1 MGEKF
6 SDNSCKISKRQSSEF
21 RVNLAVLETR
31 ILGLVQADY
40 ADDADLIYRN
50 KDLRILGFR
59 GLLFYKWRLL
69 KRVMES
75 PSE

>member
-31 ILGLVQADY
+31 ILGLVHADY
-40 ADDADLIYRN
+40 ADDAD
-50 KDLRILGFR
+50 FT
-59 GLLFYKWRLL
+59 F
-69 KRVMES
+69 
-75 PSE
+75 

>member
-6 SDNSCKISKRQSSEF
+6 SDNSCEISKRQSSEF
-21 RVNLAVLETR
+21 RVNLAVLET
-31 ILGLVQADY
+31 
-40 ADDADLIYRN
+40 
-50 KDLRILGFR
+50 RILGFR